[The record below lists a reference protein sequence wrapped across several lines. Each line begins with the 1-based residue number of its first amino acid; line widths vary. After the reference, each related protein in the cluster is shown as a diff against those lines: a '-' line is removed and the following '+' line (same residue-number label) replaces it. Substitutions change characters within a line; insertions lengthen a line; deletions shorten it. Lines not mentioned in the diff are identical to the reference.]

1 VVDAKENL
9 NILIRLF
16 KSKQV
21 MVMYGLFFNSAAAAA
36 TAQGFLIPFF
46 CLILKNES
54 LQEQLRL
61 SSMIMVVYGFGAMLG
76 G

>member
-1 VVDAKENL
+1 
-9 NILIRLF
+9 
-16 KSKQV
+16 
-21 MVMYGLFFNSAAAAA
+21 MVMYGLFFNNAAAAV

-61 SSMIMVVYGFGAMLG
+61 SSPIMVVYGFGAMVGGQILG
-76 G
+76 FISDNPRFQGSKTVS